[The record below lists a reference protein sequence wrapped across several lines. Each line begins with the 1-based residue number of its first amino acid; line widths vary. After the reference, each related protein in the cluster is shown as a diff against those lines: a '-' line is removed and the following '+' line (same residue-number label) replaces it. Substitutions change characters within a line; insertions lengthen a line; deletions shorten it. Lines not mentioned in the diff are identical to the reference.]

1 MLRFLLQCKEKPM
14 AVERTTNKILLAVA
28 CCLVLVLVPARSAA
42 QGGVLGKVAHG
53 IKKGADRVVTGVG
66 AGVEKTKEG
75 QESDG
80 HKTKSVVTGEDSTS
94 ADRQEPTTQST
105 TPSET
110 TSVVTGEDS
119 ASADRQEPTTQST
132 TPSETTRVVTGEDS
146 ASADRQEPTTQS
158 TTPSETTPTK
168 TTTTEITARTKSSP
182 EGTKT
187 EGTKGGKHLPGTTGE
202 LPLLAVGSLALAG
215 VGALSLI
222 RSTR

>member
-53 IKKGADRVVTGVG
+53 IKKGADGVVTGVG

-75 QESDG
+75 LESVG

-110 TSVVTGEDS
+110 TS
-119 ASADRQEPTTQST
+119 
-132 TPSETTRVVTGEDS
+132 VVTGEDS

-202 LPLLAVGSLALAG
+202 LPLLAVVSLALAG
-215 VGALSLI
+215 AGALSP
-222 RSTR
+222 TRFTR

>member
-1 MLRFLLQCKEKPM
+1 M

-53 IKKGADRVVTGVG
+53 IKKGADGVVTGVG

-75 QESDG
+75 LESVG
-80 HKTKSVVTGEDSTS
+80 HKTKSVVTGEDST
-94 ADRQEPTTQST
+94 
-105 TPSET
+105 
-110 TSVVTGEDS
+110 
-119 ASADRQEPTTQST
+119 
-132 TPSETTRVVTGEDS
+132 
-146 ASADRQEPTTQS
+146 SADRQEPTTQS